1 MDTAAA
7 RQGTAGTAGPSAQGA
22 ASAVPLRPLAGA
34 PRADFVVGHLLQLR
48 RGQLGFLT
56 RISREYGDIVPI
68 RYGPQT
74 VLMLNHP
81 ALIEAVLVTQ
91 QRNFVKG
98 RFYRLLAPLLGEGLL
113 TAEGAL
119 WRRQRRLAQ
128 PAFHRERV
136 AAYGRTMVRY
146 TERMLSAWRPGEVR
160 DVHADM
166 MRLTLEI
173 VVKTL
178 LDADAAGEAA
188 GVGEALSVALH
199 ELNGLMNG
207 PAFLLPRAVPTP
219 GKWRL
224 AQAVRRL
231 DALVYRIIAERRAAP
246 ADRGDLLSMLMAAQ
260 DEADGAGDPRPAGA
274 SGGMSDR
281 QLRDEIMT
289 IMLAGHETTA
299 LALSWTWYLLSE
311 HPEAD
316 ARLREEL
323 RRELGGRAPQVSD
336 LPRLGYAERVL
347 SEAMRLY
354 PPIPVIGRQAV
365 GACQLGGY
373 PLAAGTPVSFAQ
385 WSVQRD
391 PRFFEDPDAFRPERW
406 EDGLARR
413 LPRFAYFP
421 FGGGP
426 RLCIGNTFAM
436 MEATLILATV
446 AQRFRPRQV
455 PGHPIV
461 PVPSL
466 TLRPAHGV
474 RVRLEPAD

>member
-1 MDTAAA
+1 MESTAA
-7 RQGTAGTAGPSAQGA
+7 QTATQASDAPG
-22 ASAVPLRPLAGA
+22 ASAAVPIRPAAGA
-34 PRADFVVGHLLQLR
+34 PAADPVVGHLLQVR
-48 RGQLGFLT
+48 RGMLDFLT
-56 RISREYGDIVPI
+56 RISRDYGDVVPV

-74 VLMLNHP
+74 VLMLHHP

-91 QRNFVKG
+91 QRNFSKG
-98 RFYRLLAPLLGEGLL
+98 RFYRLLTPLLGEGLL
-113 TAEGAL
+113 TAEGDF

-136 AAYGRTMVRY
+136 AAYGRTMVAY
-146 TERMLSAWRPGEVR
+146 SERMLAGWRPGEVR

-188 GVGEALSVALH
+188 TVGEALPVALH

-207 PAFLLPRAVPTP
+207 PAFLLPQAVPTP

-224 AQAVRRL
+224 TRAVRRL
-231 DALVYRIIAERRAAP
+231 DRFVYTLIAERRAAP

-260 DEADGAGDPRPAGA
+260 DGGGAEAAGSA
-274 SGGMSDR
+274 GGMSDR
-281 QLRDEIMT
+281 QLRDEVMT

-311 HPEAD
+311 HPEVD
-316 ARLREEL
+316 ARLRDEL
-323 RRELGGRAPQVSD
+323 RAALGGRPPEVSD
-336 LPRLGYAERVL
+336 LPRLAYAERVL

-365 GACQLGGY
+365 DACDLGGY
-373 PLAAGTPVSFAQ
+373 PVPAGTPVSFAQ

-391 PRFFEDPDAFRPERW
+391 PRFFDDPDVFRPERW
-406 EDGLARR
+406 EDGLAQR

-446 AQRFRPRQV
+446 AQRYRPRLV

-461 PVPSL
+461 PVPAL
-466 TLRPAHGV
+466 TLRPAHGL
-474 RVRLEPAD
+474 RMRLDPAA

>member
-1 MDTAAA
+1 MEGTAAQTA
-7 RQGTAGTAGPSAQGA
+7 SPRSPAPGTPL
-22 ASAVPLRPLAGA
+22 AVPIRPAAGA
-34 PRADFVVGHLLQLR
+34 PPADPLVGHLLQVR
-48 RGQLGFLT
+48 RGMLTFLT
-56 RISREYGDIVPI
+56 RISRDYGDVVPV

-74 VLMLNHP
+74 VLMLHHP
-81 ALIEAVLVTQ
+81 DLIEAVLVTQ
-91 QRNFVKG
+91 QRNFSKG
-98 RFYRLLAPLLGEGLL
+98 RFYRLLTPLLGEGLL
-113 TAEGAL
+113 TAEGDL

-128 PAFHRERV
+128 PAFHRQRV
-136 AAYGRTMVRY
+136 AAYGRTMVAY
-146 TERMLSAWRPGEVR
+146 TERMLAGWRPGEVR

-188 GVGEALSVALH
+188 AVGEALPVALH

-207 PAFLLPRAVPTP
+207 PAFLLPQAVPTA

-224 AQAVRRL
+224 GRAVRRL
-231 DALVYRIIAERRAAP
+231 DGFVYKLIAERRAAP

-260 DEADGAGDPRPAGA
+260 DESGGGLPGSAAG
-274 SGGMSDR
+274 GGMSDR
-281 QLRDEIMT
+281 QLRDEVMT

-311 HPEAD
+311 HPAVD
-316 ARLREEL
+316 ARLRDEL
-323 RRELGGRAPQVSD
+323 HATLGGRPPEVAD
-336 LPRLGYAERVL
+336 LPRLAYTERVL

-365 GACQLGGY
+365 DACDLGGY
-373 PLAAGTPVSFAQ
+373 HVPAGTPVSFAQ

-391 PRFFEDPDAFRPERW
+391 PRFFDAPDDFRPERW

-426 RLCIGNTFAM
+426 RLCIGNAFAT

-446 AQRFRPRQV
+446 AQRFRPRLA
-455 PGHPIV
+455 PGHPVV
-461 PVPSL
+461 PVPAL
-466 TLRPAHGV
+466 TLRPANGLRM
-474 RVRLEPAD
+474 RVDPAA